1 MSRLA
6 QSDWGNETKRLK
18 TFCAS
23 CRGAVCMVAASPVSS
38 CWSSSLPAVAVA
50 SRWEKPCEQARI
62 AWFVLLLHASAP
74 RPGTALQA
82 LSRTRAADGSFLQ
95 PEDAHLACGT
105 LVLLSLLD
113 PSEWGW
119 WVQHN
124 RVISPAR
131 HPRQTSR
138 GGLALPG
145 SSGRD
150 AMMWCWVTHLPAVGL
165 KVSRET
171 LIPEPD

>member
-74 RPGTALQA
+74 RPDTAPQA
-82 LSRTRAADGSFLQ
+82 LSRTRAADSSFQQ
-95 PEDAHLACGT
+95 PEDEPEEK
-105 LVLLSLLD
+105 LVLLSLLG

-124 RVISPAR
+124 TVLSPAPHR
-131 HPRQTSR
+131 RRTSR
-138 GGLALPG
+138 GGLALLG

-150 AMMWCWVTHLPAVGL
+150 AMMCCQVTHLPAVGL

-171 LIPEPD
+171 LIPEPA